1 MNVVQAPDQR
11 LRAKTKAVKKITP
24 ELLHTIRQMVKVTK
38 TFVDPEG
45 VGLAST
51 QVGLDG
57 QFFVA
62 KKEDLTFKA
71 FFNPK
76 ITKYSKQTKIYTEG
90 CLSIPNYWGEVTRH
104 TWVDVV
110 YTDEKGEV
118 QKERLKGLMAHIY
131 QHEVDHLH
139 GKLFM
144 DLVLEQKG
152 RLYKVVGKDRA
163 GADVFEEVPL

>member
-1 MNVVQAPDQR
+1 MQVVQAPDQK
-11 LRAKTKAVKKITP
+11 LRVKTKPVKKITP
-24 ELLHTIRQMVKVTK
+24 DLLKTIKEMVKLTK

-57 QFFVA
+57 KFFVS
-62 KKEDLTFKA
+62 KQTDGSFKP
-71 FFNPK
+71 FFNPR
-76 ITKYSKQTKIYTEG
+76 IFKYSKATKVYTEG

-104 TWVDVV
+104 TWVDVSFM
-110 YTDEKGEV
+110 DEKG
-118 QKERLKGLMAHIY
+118 QHQTTRLKGLMAHIF

-152 RLYKVVGKDRA
+152 KLYKVVGKDRA